1 MNLKKPLK
9 TPEIDMIILFYNLCM
24 ISNFAPSNL
33 KLESHY
39 ERINVR
45 KFDFQDDIV
54 TVNEIY
60 KRMADI
66 VEDQGDMVTS
76 IEFNIENTSVQVTEG
91 TEQLRQAETFKV
103 SFVFAISFC
112 TSVVLCRAELIYLQ
126 ILFLPVS
133 RRLRKF
139 RAPS

>member
-1 MNLKKPLK
+1 
-9 TPEIDMIILFYNLCM
+9 
-24 ISNFAPSNL
+24 
-33 KLESHY
+33 
-39 ERINVR
+39 
-45 KFDFQDDIV
+45 
-54 TVNEIY
+54 
-60 KRMADI
+60 MADI

-126 ILFLPVS
+126 ILLLPVS